1 MKDELVR
8 FFVSNG
14 VTKSFISSVLA
25 PGNELIFTL
34 LFLLINQPLMSFMIL
49 SPAITIVGL
58 LFDETVGMSET
69 SLGDLLFL
77 L

>member
-1 MKDELVR
+1 MSSSE
-8 FFVSNG
+8 FFFLSKG
-14 VTKSFISSVLA
+14 VGKSFISSVLA

-49 SPAITIVGL
+49 SAAITIVGL
-58 LFDETVGMSET
+58 LFDVAVGIVET
-69 SLGDLLFL
+69 SVVYLLFL